1 MLHVG
6 LTGNIASGKSR
17 AALVFAELGAHIVD
31 ADIIARELILPGTA
45 TYSRVVRSFGSGI
58 LDESGAINRR
68 ILGQIVFS
76 SPAQRNLLNSL
87 IHPGVRA
94 EVLRRIIELETP
106 GEKGVI
112 IVDAALMIETG
123 FYQYYDRLI
132 VVYCDPSIQLS
143 RLMSRDGLN
152 VEDARARMAA
162 QMSAEEKRQLA
173 HYTIETSGTLRQT
186 REQVEAIYRDLLLYE
201 MKMK

>member
-6 LTGNIASGKSR
+6 LTGNIASGKSN
-17 AALVFAELGAHIVD
+17 AGLVFAELGAHIVD
-31 ADIIARELILPGTA
+31 ADLIAHELLLPGA
-45 TYSRVVRSFGSGI
+45 HAYSDVVCAFGSGI

-68 ILGQIVFS
+68 ALGQIVFS
-76 SPAQRNLLNSL
+76 SPQKRQLLNSL

-94 EVLRRIIELETP
+94 EVLRRIVELEMP
-106 GEKGVI
+106 GKKGI
-112 IVDAALMIETG
+112 ILVDAALMIETG
-123 FYQYYDRLI
+123 FFQYYDRLI

-143 RLMSRDGLN
+143 RLMSRDGFN
-152 VEDARARMAA
+152 VEEARARIAA
-162 QMSAEEKRQLA
+162 QMPAEEKRRLA

-186 REQVEAIYRDLLLYE
+186 REQVEAVYRDLLLYE